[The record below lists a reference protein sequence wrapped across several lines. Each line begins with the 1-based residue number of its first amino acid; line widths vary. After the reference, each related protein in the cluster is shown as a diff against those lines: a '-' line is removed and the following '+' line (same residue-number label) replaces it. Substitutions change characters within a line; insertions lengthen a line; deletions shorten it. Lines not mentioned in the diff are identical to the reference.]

1 MRRVV
6 AWNWTMNAPAPCLIS
21 MEIVYVALLMVAM
34 KTTFI
39 KFLFI
44 KSMTRFINP
53 ASAVVLAI
61 FLPGCAGKPV
71 IQTQVIEKAIA
82 VPCVVKTP
90 PECKSAYAVDR
101 VSTKDDAVTIN
112 RALRAEIEERWAC
125 EIKLR
130 AALKGCNKTMED
142 ATDTETAGS

>member
-1 MRRVV
+1 MTRLTSCGVARRCCE
-6 AWNWTMNAPAPCLIS
+6 NHFYSNP
-21 MEIVYVALLMVAM
+21 
-34 KTTFI
+34 
-39 KFLFI
+39 LFN
-44 KSMTRFINP
+44 KSMTRFINST
-53 ASAVVLAI
+53 SALVLAI
-61 FLPGCAGKPV
+61 LLPGCVGKPV

-90 PECKSAYAVDR
+90 PECKSTYAVDR

-142 ATDTETAGS
+142 TTDTEETGS